1 MTAPASNTPNSIIS
15 DSMGE
20 AGLLR
25 EGTNPTPE
33 QFAKYLRRLID
44 LINVWQTQGLK
55 LWLNVDTNVPLTA
68 GQMTY
73 TFLPGGNVDMTKPL
87 RVLEGYYLYTATN
100 SHRPLTP
107 ISWNDLVMLGQVGTL
122 TGNQGTITQ
131 YFVNKKQTSLEVT
144 FWLCPDSTE
153 AANGSV
159 HLLLQVQ
166 VTNPTMLNET
176 VTFPIEWR
184 LPLVWGLAAEIC
196 TGQPQDVIARCEG
209 KANVYRQMLEGWDM
223 EDAPTR
229 FTVNTVQAGQQG
241 SRFR

>member
-1 MTAPASNTPNSIIS
+1 MTAPASNTPNAVIADAMS
-15 DSMGE
+15 E

-25 EGTNPTPE
+25 EGATPTPE
-33 QFAKYLRRLID
+33 QYAKYLRRLID
-44 LINVWQTQGLK
+44 LINVRQTQGLK

-68 GQMTY
+68 GQAVY

-87 RVLEGYYLYTATN
+87 RVLEAYYLYTATN

-107 ISWNDLVMLGQVGTL
+107 ISWNDLVMLGQTGTL
-122 TGNQGTITQ
+122 TGNQGTISQ
-131 YFVNKKQTSLEVT
+131 YFVNKKQSSLEVT
-144 FWLCPDSTE
+144 FWLCPDTNE

-159 HLLLQVQ
+159 HLLLQTQ

-176 VTFPIEWR
+176 VSFPIEWR
-184 LPLVWGLAAEIC
+184 LALVWGLAAEIC
-196 TGQPQDVIARCEG
+196 TGQPADVIARCEG
-209 KANVYRQMLEGWDM
+209 KAGVYWGMLEGWDV

-229 FTVNTVQAGQQG
+229 FTVNTVQSGNPG